1 MLSGVSCPTPCVRSV
16 CFDHVLSAVSGVH
29 FNVGLQRCFPLNL
42 STFKKQEPISLA
54 DWVAAGVVFLR
65 TRLHKQQQT
74 HRHTPCVHVGQPDVL
89 RAPMVCDAHRCVC
102 GSFCALHFYGVSL
115 RQSLRTKSKACL
127 GELNNSLFHSVRLT
141 SA

>member
-1 MLSGVSCPTPCVRSV
+1 MLSGLSCPTPCVRSV

-29 FNVGLQRCFPLNL
+29 FNVGLQCCFSLNL
-42 STFKKQEPISLA
+42 STFKKQEPISMA
-54 DWVAAGVVFLR
+54 DWVAGVVFLR
-65 TRLHKQQQT
+65 TCLHKQQKKHRDTHHVCMLDNQT
-74 HRHTPCVHVGQPDVL
+74 CSML
-89 RAPMVCDAHRCVC
+89 RWCATHRCVC
-102 GSFCALHFYGVSL
+102 GSLCALHFYGVSL